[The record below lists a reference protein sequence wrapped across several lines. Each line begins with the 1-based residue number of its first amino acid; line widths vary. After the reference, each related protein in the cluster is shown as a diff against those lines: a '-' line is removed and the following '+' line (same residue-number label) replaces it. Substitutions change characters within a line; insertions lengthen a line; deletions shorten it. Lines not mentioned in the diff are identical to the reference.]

1 MRKYTTLWSLFECKQ
16 SLLVALLAVFT
27 TSSCDSTDPV
37 APRVTFSLSPEAP
50 TLFTGSSIKLEAR
63 GDESAIPPSGP
74 LKWSSSDASVVTV
87 DATGVIRG
95 VAPGNA
101 TIRAI
106 TGDGMAEIAVAVI
119 PGGSTLKAGVLHA
132 CGIATDGLYCW
143 GDNAHGQL
151 GNGTRTAAPTPR
163 KVNGGLT
170 FLSVS
175 PAWDFTCGI
184 TTIGAY
190 CWGSTAAGQLGDGK
204 AAFNT
209 YVLSPVKVL
218 GSDSFTRISSS
229 GTITDES
236 GATCLDATCFAHSCA
251 LTGSGEIRCW
261 GSGIGA
267 TPEPLI
273 FNVRFKDVSLGYT
286 YSCGLDFGQVAYCW
300 GAGGYRQ
307 SGPNSEGTILPPLP
321 VADVFQSISAS
332 ADHTCALS
340 VGGDIYCWGANTS
353 GQLGAPSNAEC
364 RSRFAITPC
373 RAEPVKV
380 SSAFKF
386 LAVSVGA
393 ATRERS
399 DLAPTSHT
407 CAITTDLVI
416 VCWGS
421 NSFGELGIDSA
432 ESTPVPTPVASTI
445 KFRSVTTGFGF
456 TCGVAIDGQ
465 AYCWGLN
472 TRGQSGNGSLNSSAI
487 PTVIPGLSFK

>member
-1 MRKYTTLWSLFECKQ
+1 MFQTRRHLQFELKRSVLFSLI
-16 SLLVALLAVFT
+16 AVFAVG
-27 TSSCDSTDPV
+27 SCDSTDPV
-37 APRVTFSLSPEAP
+37 APRVTFSLLPDAP
-50 TLFTGSSIKLEAR
+50 NLFSGSSIKLETKGEDAT
-63 GDESAIPPSGP
+63 SPPTGP
-74 LKWSSSDASVVTV
+74 FKWSSSDVSVVTV

-106 TGDGMAEIAVAVI
+106 ASDGMAEVAVTVI

-132 CGIATDGLYCW
+132 CGLATDGLYCW

-151 GNGTRTAAPTPR
+151 GNGTRTGAATPR

-190 CWGSTAAGQLGDGK
+190 CWGSAAAGQLGDGK

-218 GSDSFTRISSS
+218 GSESFTRLSSS

-236 GATCLDATCFAHSCA
+236 GATCSDATCFAHSCA
-251 LTGSGEIRCW
+251 LTPSGEIRCW

-273 FNVRFKDVSLGYT
+273 FNQRFKDVSLGYT
-286 YSCGLDFGQVAYCW
+286 YSCGIDLGQIAYCW
-300 GAGGYRQ
+300 GGGGYRE
-307 SGPNSEGTILPPLP
+307 SGPLSEGSYLPPLP
-321 VADVFQSISAS
+321 VAEVFQSISAS

-353 GQLGAPSNAEC
+353 GQLGAPANAEC
-364 RSRFAITPC
+364 RSRFAVTPC
-373 RAEPVKV
+373 RAEPVKIST
-380 SSAFKF
+380 SSRF

-399 DLAPTSHT
+399 DIAPTSHT
-407 CAITTDLVI
+407 CAITTDLNI
-416 VCWGS
+416 VCWGA
-421 NSFGELGIDSA
+421 NGFGELGNG
-432 ESTPVPTPVASTI
+432 STQNAPAPTAVASTL
-445 KFRSVTTGFGF
+445 KFKSVTTGFGF
-456 TCGVAIDGQ
+456 TCGVAVDGQ
-465 AYCWGLN
+465 GYCWGLN
-472 TRGQSGNGSLNSSAI
+472 TRGQLGNGSMNNVSI